1 MIIILN
7 LKNYKRGGFMGLK
20 KDCFAYVETSKGSS
34 VCSCLTKIDCDKCSF
49 YNNKTTRAQLE
60 EDVKKYSDKDKE
72 WL

>member
-1 MIIILN
+1 
-7 LKNYKRGGFMGLK
+7 MGLK